1 MGVDEMKLN
10 ELYREKKPM
19 YVGVKLDGNSLA
31 ELAKLNQGVE
41 NKVSKGEMHI
51 TVAYSRKP
59 ISLSALG
66 ALEPPASV
74 KAKHY
79 SIFKTQTGENC
90 LVLEVESPTLT
101 ARHREIIDDYG
112 ASYDFPEYKPH
123 ITLSYDCGIGFD
135 IKKLPPVDTIPELFA
150 NLEYAMELD
159 LEWQP
164 A

>member
-1 MGVDEMKLN
+1 MSVDEMRLN

-19 YVGVKLDGNSLA
+19 YVGVRFDGDSVEALT
-31 ELAKLNQGVE
+31 KLNQGVE
-41 NKVSKGEMHI
+41 NKTSPAEFHV

-66 ALEPPASV
+66 NLEPPVSV

-79 SIFKTQTGENC
+79 SIFHTQTGENC
-90 LVLEVESPTLT
+90 LVLEVESPDLT
-101 ARHREIIDDYG
+101 ARHREIIDSYG
-112 ASYDFPEYKPH
+112 ASYDFPDYKPH

-135 IKKLPPVDTIPELFA
+135 IKKLPAIESIPELFA
-150 NLEYAMELD
+150 VLEYAMELD
-159 LEWQP
+159 LDYQP